1 MFMPAI
7 LLPFVLATLPVHV
20 PIHAFLEA
28 QEHQT
33 MPSVLERKVFELRD
47 GDMARPAS
55 ERFDRT
61 IYGYYPYWADHDDNL
76 PGEHLDPSCVFL
88 CESKSRRFTGKR
100 PQLGHARGGAGRSRA
115 QPRRQSRVDRDHVR
129 QR

>member
-1 MFMPAI
+1 MFMPAAA
-7 LLPFVLATLPVHV
+7 LLPLVLATLPVPV
-20 PIHAFLEA
+20 PIHALEA

-61 IYGYYPYWADHDDNL
+61 IAFIILIGQTTTITYP
-76 PGEHLDPSCVFL
+76 GSI
-88 CESKSRRFTGKR
+88 
-100 PQLGHARGGAGRSRA
+100 
-115 QPRRQSRVDRDHVR
+115 
-129 QR
+129 